1 MTSVIVMGTLTPM
14 NYMDGQQGTVDL
26 AGLDGFTTYHYR
38 VMATNSEGPT
48 LSVVKTFNTSA
59 LGTRLFCMCNVIIY
73 SLLSPAPEPPTML
86 QCSQDPSD
94 SLSYTC
100 NWMAPT
106 VTNGELTGYE
116 LTCVP
121 QLGGILPPP
130 AAISS
135 TTSAT
140 ISNLRNGVN
149 YSCTV
154 RARNEGGLSL
164 DSMATSFY
172 TTEIGTHMLKE

>member
-1 MTSVIVMGTLTPM
+1 MIEPLQDDCAFVAGKVTSI
-14 NYMDGQQGTVDL
+14 
-26 AGLDGFTTYHYR
+26 F
-38 VMATNSEGPT
+38 
-48 LSVVKTFNTSA
+48 
-59 LGTRLFCMCNVIIY
+59 
-73 SLLSPAPEPPTML
+73 LLSPVPEPPTML
-86 QCSQDPSD
+86 QCSQVPSD
-94 SLSYTC
+94 PLSYTC

-106 VTNGELTGYE
+106 VTNGVLTGYE

-121 QLGGILPPP
+121 QLGGIPPP
-130 AAISS
+130 LAATPP

-172 TTEIGTHMLKE
+172 TTEIGTRVLKE